1 MSQSASRVRHGN
13 EASTPHTQTQED
25 EVNDFMLIYQGG
37 DPSWTERSP
46 EEVEAVMQ
54 QWTQW
59 FKDLEASGNLRD
71 PGAALAPG
79 GVTLKQNGSA
89 VVTDTSMAEVK
100 ELIGGFSL
108 IQAESIE
115 AATEL
120 AKGSPFL
127 GNNPGGSVVV
137 RPVHSPEA

>member
-1 MSQSASRVRHGN
+1 MGV
-13 EASTPHTQTQED
+13 ETTVPHPEPEED

-37 DPSWTERSP
+37 DPSWMERSP
-46 EEVEAVMQ
+46 EDIETVMR

-79 GVTLKQNGSA
+79 GVTLKQNGTA

-100 ELIGGFSL
+100 ELIGGFSV
-108 IQAESIE
+108 IQAESLE

-127 GNNPGGSVVV
+127 GNNPGGRVVV

>member
-1 MSQSASRVRHGN
+1 M
-13 EASTPHTQTQED
+13 
-25 EVNDFMLIYQGG
+25 NDFVLIYQGG

-46 EEVEAVMQ
+46 HEIEEVMQ

-59 FKDLEASGNLRD
+59 FKDLETSGNLRD

-89 VVTDTSMAEVK
+89 IVTDRSMAEVK
-100 ELIGGFSL
+100 ELIGGFSV
-108 IQAESIE
+108 IQAESLE